1 MERFL
6 MRDLE
11 AWRENPCRKPLI
23 INGARQVGKT
33 WLIKEFGRRH
43 YKSVAYVNMDNNSAM
58 RELFDTGYD
67 IDVLIA
73 GLQLQTGVTIEPDS
87 TLIVFDKVQE
97 NPKALTALKYF
108 DEDPR
113 GFSVVAAGSL
123 LGILLQSGTGFPV
136 GKVEALD
143 LYPLSFEEFALAA
156 EGEPVPGLIAEPEPG
171 AHPGLQITGD
181 RPFENLLFRRGDARG
196 SQRVSRQQ
204 ELR

>member
-97 NPKALTALKYF
+97 NPKALCW
-108 DEDPR
+108 ES
-113 GFSVVAAGSL
+113 FSKAGRA
-123 LGILLQSGTGFPV
+123 FPW
-136 GKVEALD
+136 GRWKH
-143 LYPLSFEEFALAA
+143 S
-156 EGEPVPGLIAEPEPG
+156 
-171 AHPGLQITGD
+171 TST
-181 RPFENLLFRRGDARG
+181 PFP
-196 SQRVSRQQ
+196 SKSSP
-204 ELR
+204 

>member
-143 LYPLSFEEFALAA
+143 LYPPFLRRVRLSGRRRA
-156 EGEPVPGLIAEPEPG
+156 VPGLIAEPEPG

>member
-87 TLIVFDKVQE
+87 TLIVFDEVQE

-113 GFSVVAAGSL
+113 GFSPPALCWEYFSKAGRAFLWGRWKHSTSIPFPSKSSL
-123 LGILLQSGTGFPV
+123 WLLR
-136 GKVEALD
+136 E
-143 LYPLSFEEFALAA
+143 
-156 EGEPVPGLIAEPEPG
+156 
-171 AHPGLQITGD
+171 
-181 RPFENLLFRRGDARG
+181 RG
-196 SQRVSRQQ
+196 SWPHCRTRIRRSSRPSNHGRS
-204 ELR
+204 LS

>member
-11 AWRENPCRKPLI
+11 AWRENPRRKPLI

-43 YKSVAYVNMDNNSAM
+43 YESVAYVNMDNNAAM

-87 TLIVFDKVQE
+87 TLIVFDEVQE

-136 GKVEALD
+136 GKVETLD
-143 LYPLSFEEFALAA
+143 LYPLSFEEFASGRRRA
-156 EGEPVPGLIAEPEPG
+156 VPGLIAEPEPG

-181 RPFENLLFRRGDARG
+181 RPFENLLFRRGDTRG